1 MWFGPGHLRPLTS
14 NGDVDEYGNNTGVD
28 PSTNLSTVS
37 SDGNTVTTV
46 DIAGQTWQFTDAGW
60 NVPGSSTAP
69 TGTPTPAPTPSPTGT
84 LRPTPTDTTTPQ
96 DPTSDSPQDG
106 SNTGS
111 QPQQPSSQESG
122 GNQQEKV
129 APHSNHVQHK
139 PIVVHQ
145 KGGRIKERF
154 RSAAELR
161 DQCPDRA
168 PAGRCEDVVGK
179 RRQAVPWREAA
190 ASSSPQAS
198 YRATTRC
205 PAWERRALPP
215 GGVRASALVA
225 VDQQRLGL
233 SVPALPQQAAAQQ
246 ALHVEA
252 APFIGALCQAVVQ
265 ALPVGAARTRRTCP
279 A

>member
-1 MWFGPGHLRPLTS
+1 MWNALGLWIANRNGSSSRQAARRRKRTAPSFDGLEGRRLLTSVVYQSGTIPADVAAEAVYVGSVQGTSYALMS

-46 DIAGQTWQFTDAGW
+46 NIAGQTWQFTDAGW
-60 NVPGSSTAP
+60 NVPGSGTAP

-84 LRPTPTDTTTPQ
+84 PTPTPTDTTTPQ

-122 GNQQEKV
+122 GNQQKKV

-145 KGGRIKERF
+145 KRGRIKE
-154 RSAAELR
+154 
-161 DQCPDRA
+161 
-168 PAGRCEDVVGK
+168 
-179 RRQAVPWREAA
+179 
-190 ASSSPQAS
+190 
-198 YRATTRC
+198 
-205 PAWERRALPP
+205 
-215 GGVRASALVA
+215 
-225 VDQQRLGL
+225 
-233 SVPALPQQAAAQQ
+233 
-246 ALHVEA
+246 
-252 APFIGALCQAVVQ
+252 
-265 ALPVGAARTRRTCP
+265 
-279 A
+279 